1 MVKPI
6 VMPKYGLQQ
15 DQGTVIRWLKGEGE
29 QVKRGEALL
38 ELETDKAVFEYESPE
53 AGVLRKIVVGEG
65 TTVPVL
71 SVIAVLTDSA
81 DEPFDV
87 GAIGSAPSAV
97 TPAASEAAPITPAA
111 GPVAGGEDR
120 VRSSPAAKKLAKDLG
135 VDLATVKGTGPGG
148 RITREDVEQAA
159 QRMQQGVQRMP
170 PAAPAPTVTDMGGR
184 RPLSRMR
191 QAIGR
196 AMSESKR
203 TIPHFYVSAEVDMT
217 DAEAWRR
224 RVNAGRGIRLSA
236 TDVLVKAAAMTL
248 TKYPALNASLEGDAL
263 VAHGGVHIGLAVGM
277 EEGLLVPV
285 IADAHAKPMA
295 ALAKERAE
303 AVEAARRGK
312 LRGTA
317 RATFTISNLGMFGV
331 TSFIAIVNPPE
342 SAALA
347 VGAILPQVR
356 PFGEPLTIAVRQV
369 MQVTLSADHRLSDG
383 MLAAQYLQDLKRNLE
398 SVETLEGWL

>member
-15 DQGTVIRWLKGEGE
+15 DEGTVIRWLKQEGE
-29 QVKRGEALL
+29 RVTRGEALL

-53 AGVLRKIVVGEG
+53 EGVLRKVVAGDG
-65 TTVPVL
+65 ARVPVL

-81 DEPFDV
+81 DEPFDA
-87 GAIGSAPSAV
+87 GALPSVAAPVA
-97 TPAASEAAPITPAA
+97 TAAEAASPASAEAPTA
-111 GPVAGGEDR
+111 AGGEDR
-120 VRSSPAAKKLAKDLG
+120 IRSSPAAKKLAKDLG

-159 QRMQQGVQRMP
+159 AR
-170 PAAPAPTVTDMGGR
+170 PAAPAAVAPAPAGGR
-184 RPLSRMR
+184 TPLSRMR

-224 RVNAGRGIRLSA
+224 RMASERGIKLSA

-248 TKYPALNASLEGDAL
+248 LKYPALNASLDGDGI
-263 VAHGGVHIGLAVGM
+263 VTHGGVSIGLAVGIP
-277 EEGLLVPV
+277 EGLLVPA
-285 IADAHAKPMA
+285 IADAHTKSLT
-295 ALAKERAE
+295 ALARERGE
-303 AVEAARRGK
+303 VVEAARAGK
-312 LRGTA
+312 LRGA
-317 RATFTISNLGMFGV
+317 GRATFTISNLGMFGV

-369 MQVTLSADHRLSDG
+369 MQVTLSADHRLTDG
-383 MLAAQYLQDLKRNLE
+383 MLAAQYLQDL
-398 SVETLEGWL
+398 

>member
-71 SVIAVLTDSA
+71 SLIAVLTDSA

-87 GAIGSAPSAV
+87 GAAGPAPSAV
-97 TPAASEAAPITPAA
+97 TPAAPEAALTTPATA
-111 GPVAGGEDR
+111 PAAGGEDR
-120 VRSSPAAKKLAKDLG
+120 IRSSPAAKKLAKDLG

-224 RVNAGRGIRLSA
+224 RMNAERGIRLSV
-236 TDVLVKAAAMTL
+236 TDVMVKAAAMTL
-248 TKYPALNASLEGDAL
+248 TKYPALNASLDGDAM
-263 VAHGGVHIGLAVGM
+263 VAHGEVHIGLAVGM

-285 IADAHAKPMA
+285 ITDAHAKPMA

-303 AVEAARRGK
+303 AVEAARGGK

-383 MLAAQYLQDLKRNLE
+383 MLAAQYLQDLKRSLE
-398 SVETLEGWL
+398 SVKTLQGWL

>member
-1 MVKPI
+1 
-6 VMPKYGLQQ
+6 MPKYGLQQ

-29 QVKRGEALL
+29 RVKRGEALL

-87 GAIGSAPSAV
+87 GAPGPAPSAV
-97 TPAASEAAPITPAA
+97 TPAASEATPATPAA
-111 GPVAGGEDR
+111 APAVGGEDR
-120 VRSSPAAKKLAKDLG
+120 IRSSPAAKKLAKDLG

-159 QRMQQGVQRMP
+159 TARQAVSAAAAP
-170 PAAPAPTVTDMGGR
+170 TPAAGR

-203 TIPHFYVSAEVDMT
+203 NIPHFYVSAEVDMT

-224 RVNAGRGIRLSA
+224 RVASERGVKLSV

-248 TKYPALNASLEGDAL
+248 AKYPALNASLDGDAT
-263 VAHGGVHIGLAVGM
+263 VAHGGVHVGLAVGM
-277 EEGLLVPV
+277 EDGLLVPV
-285 IADAHAKPMA
+285 IADAHAKSMVV
-295 ALAKERAE
+295 LARERAE
-303 AVEAARRGK
+303 AVEAARGGR

-317 RATFTISNLGMFGV
+317 QATFTISNLGMFGV

-369 MQVTLSADHRLSDG
+369 MQVTLSADHRLTDG

-398 SVETLEGWL
+398 GVETLEGWL

>member
-29 QVKRGEALL
+29 RVKRGEALL

-53 AGVLRKIVVGEG
+53 AGFVRK
-65 TTVPVL
+65 
-71 SVIAVLTDSA
+71 
-81 DEPFDV
+81 
-87 GAIGSAPSAV
+87 
-97 TPAASEAAPITPAA
+97 TPAASEATPATPAA
-111 GPVAGGEDR
+111 APAVGGEDR
-120 VRSSPAAKKLAKDLG
+120 IRSSPAAKKLAKDLG

-159 QRMQQGVQRMP
+159 TARQAVSAAAAP
-170 PAAPAPTVTDMGGR
+170 TPAAGR

-203 TIPHFYVSAEVDMT
+203 NIPHFYVSAEVDMT

-224 RVNAGRGIRLSA
+224 RVASERGVKLSV

-248 TKYPALNASLEGDAL
+248 AKYPALNASLDGDAT
-263 VAHGGVHIGLAVGM
+263 VAHGGVHVGLAVGM
-277 EEGLLVPV
+277 EDGLLVPV
-285 IADAHAKPMA
+285 IADAHAKSMVV
-295 ALAKERAE
+295 LARERAE
-303 AVEAARRGK
+303 AVEAARGGR

-317 RATFTISNLGMFGV
+317 QATFTISNLGMFGV

-369 MQVTLSADHRLSDG
+369 MQVTLSADHRLTDG

-398 SVETLEGWL
+398 GVETLEGWL

>member
-15 DQGTVIRWLKGEGE
+15 DQGTVIRWLKQEGE
-29 QVKRGEALL
+29 RVNKGEALL

-53 AGVLRKIVVGEG
+53 AGVLRKVVVGDG

-81 DEPFDV
+81 DEQFD
-87 GAIGSAPSAV
+87 IG
-97 TPAASEAAPITPAA
+97 AA
-111 GPVAGGEDR
+111 GPAPAAATAATEAPPAVSTEAPTGGGEDR
-120 VRSSPAAKKLAKDLG
+120 IKSSPAAKKLAKDLG
-135 VDLATVKGTGPGG
+135 VDLAAVKGTGPGG

-159 QRMQQGVQRMP
+159 AGKQ
-170 PAAPAPTVTDMGGR
+170 AAPAAAVPTPAAGR
-184 RPLSRMR
+184 APLSRMR

-196 AMSESKR
+196 AMSDSKR

-224 RVNAGRGIRLSA
+224 RAASERGVKLSV

-248 TKYPALNASLEGDAL
+248 AKYPALNASLDGDAM
-263 VAHGGVHIGLAVGM
+263 VAHGGAHIGLAVGVPD
-277 EEGLLVPV
+277 GLLVPV
-285 IADAHAKPMA
+285 IPDAHAKPMT

-303 AVEAARRGK
+303 VVEAARGGK
-312 LRGTA
+312 LRGAA

-369 MQVTLSADHRLSDG
+369 MQVTLSADHRLADG
-383 MLAAQYLQDLKRNLE
+383 MQAAQYLQDLKKNLE
-398 SVETLEGWL
+398 SVDTLESWL

>member
-15 DQGTVIRWLKGEGE
+15 DQGTVIRWLKQEGE
-29 QVKRGEALL
+29 RVKQGEALL
-38 ELETDKAVFEYESPE
+38 ELETDKAVFEYASPE
-53 AGVLRKIVVGEG
+53 AGVLRKIVVGDG

-81 DEPFDV
+81 DEPFDA
-87 GAIGSAPSAV
+87 GAAGPAPAV
-97 TPAASEAAPITPAA
+97 ATVASEAPPPTPGAAPT
-111 GPVAGGEDR
+111 AGGGDR
-120 VRSSPAAKKLAKDLG
+120 IKSSPAAKKLAKDLG
-135 VDLATVKGTGPGG
+135 VDLAAVKGTGPGG
-148 RITREDVEQAA
+148 RVTREDVEQAA
-159 QRMQQGVQRMP
+159 AGRQ
-170 PAAPAPTVTDMGGR
+170 AAPTAAPPPIAGR
-184 RPLSRMR
+184 TPLSRMR

-203 TIPHFYVSAEVDMT
+203 TIPHFYVATEVDMT

-224 RVNAGRGIRLSA
+224 RVSSERGIKLSV

-248 TKYPALNASLEGDAL
+248 AKYPALNASLDGDAM
-263 VAHGGVHIGLAVGM
+263 VAHGGVHIGLAVGR
-277 EEGLLVPV
+277 EDGLLVPV
-285 IADAHAKPMA
+285 IGDVHAKSMTV
-295 ALAKERAE
+295 LAKERAE
-303 AVEAARRGK
+303 VVEAARSGK
-312 LRGTA
+312 LRGA
-317 RATFTISNLGMFGV
+317 AQATFTISNLGMFGV

-369 MQVTLSADHRLSDG
+369 MQVTLSADHRLADG
-383 MLAAQYLQDLKRNLE
+383 MLAAQYLQDLKQNLE
-398 SVETLEGWL
+398 RVETLQGWL